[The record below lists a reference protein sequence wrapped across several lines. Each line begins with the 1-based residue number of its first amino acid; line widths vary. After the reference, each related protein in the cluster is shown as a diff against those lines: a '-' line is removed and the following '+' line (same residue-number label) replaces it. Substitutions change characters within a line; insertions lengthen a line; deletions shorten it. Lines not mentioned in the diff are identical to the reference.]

1 MRTALLTTIALM
13 LCAVPA
19 QAGPEVER
27 FIEFSTQHRW
37 GEQNVTFKGAVWRMS
52 DDTYKVTGDL
62 RSNCGGSR
70 LGIKLEY
77 SLMDE
82 PWKSSP
88 SRHCDDTG
96 SFSSG
101 ALPIRKPQNIEV
113 RVCVTTTPQA
123 NCGGHKYF
131 APWS

>member
-1 MRTALLTTIALM
+1 MRTALLAAIGLM
-13 LCAVPA
+13 LCDAPA
-19 QAGPEVER
+19 QAGPDVER

-70 LGIKLEY
+70 LDIKLEY

-88 SRHCDDTG
+88 RHCDDTRP
-96 SFSSG
+96 FSSG

-113 RVCVTTTPQA
+113 RVCVMTSPA
-123 NCGGHKYF
+123 SCGGHRYF